1 MRAVTVSRVKPQAA
15 APKRSIDLY
24 TTEAKERQTTG
35 HFEIDAMHGKQ
46 GGRVVQNKID
56 RKSRKMFLDFA
67 PALEAKPYADL
78 CLERFKRDIPPG
90 VIQTALEGQRTRA
103 LRPCP
108 FRARPGGFSLLL
120 PSVLRIRT
128 GHC

>member
-1 MRAVTVSRVKPQAA
+1 MVKPQAA

-24 TTEAKERQTTG
+24 TTEAKERQTIG

-90 VIQTALEGQRTRA
+90 VVQTVLEG
-103 LRPCP
+103 
-108 FRARPGGFSLLL
+108 
-120 PSVLRIRT
+120 
-128 GHC
+128 